1 MSAKDL
7 PDSAKDSA
15 EADVIIPEGHE
26 RGEHMTRSQE
36 AFYRLLWTLV
46 QVVARGYFRAKVA
59 GKQNVPTT
67 GAFIVAPVHRSNLDT
82 PLVAAITSRRLRYM
96 GKESMWK
103 NKFGAW
109 FFTAGGGFP
118 VERGTA
124 DRAAMK
130 ATMEVLDR
138 GEPMVMFP
146 EGTRQSGPIVEEL
159 FDGPA
164 YVACRTQVPVV
175 PVGIGGTEEA
185 MPKGRNVPPPRR
197 LSLVVGEPM
206 QPPAPPEG
214 KDRVSRRAVKQF
226 TEDLRQE
233 IQRLFDE
240 AQQLA
245 GIDQRKT
252 GQVQDAS
259 QE

>member
-1 MSAKDL
+1 M
-7 PDSAKDSA
+7 
-15 EADVIIPEGHE
+15 I
-26 RGEHMTRSQE
+26 
-36 AFYRLLWTLV
+36 
-46 QVVARGYFRAKVA
+46 ARGYFRARVY
-59 GKQNVPTT
+59 GRENVPRT

-82 PLVAAITSRRLRYM
+82 PLVSAITIRRLRYM

-103 NKFGAW
+103 KKFGAW
-109 FFTAGGGFP
+109 FLTTAGGFP

-124 DRAAMK
+124 DRAAMN
-130 ATMEVLDR
+130 ATIEVIER

-146 EGTRQSGPIVEEL
+146 EGTRQSGPVVEEM

-175 PVGIGGTEEA
+175 PVGMGGTEEA
-185 MPKGRNVPPPRR
+185 MPKGRNVPPPRK
-197 LSLVVGEPM
+197 LTVVVGEPM

-214 KDRVSRRAVKQF
+214 KTRVSRRAVKQF
-226 TEDLRQE
+226 TEDLRDE

-240 AQQLA
+240 AQRLA
-245 GIDQRKT
+245 GVEQGRPPDEV
-252 GQVQDAS
+252 GPA